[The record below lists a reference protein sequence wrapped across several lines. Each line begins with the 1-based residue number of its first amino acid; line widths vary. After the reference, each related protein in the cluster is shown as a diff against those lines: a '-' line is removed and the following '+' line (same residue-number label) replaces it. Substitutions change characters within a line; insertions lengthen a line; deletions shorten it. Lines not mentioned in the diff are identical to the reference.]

1 MAKYLN
7 PKADLTF
14 KKVFG
19 EHKDLLI
26 SFLNAL
32 LPLQHGREIV
42 SIEYLPPELVPMNPD
57 KKDTIVDVRCTEK
70 DGRQFIVEMQM
81 YWTDMFKRRTL
92 FNTCKAYVKP
102 AEKGM
107 DYSELNS
114 IYTLALVN
122 DVAFPEL
129 PDEFY
134 HEFVPTH
141 TNHSDETIDD
151 MHMVFV
157 ELPKFKPSSWE
168 DRRMAVLW
176 LRFLTEIDE
185 HTKSAPSE
193 LAADA
198 LVAKAL
204 MLVEESAYSDA
215 ELLAIDKY
223 WDQISRER
231 TAVNAAERKGR
242 AEGIAIGEERGRQKA
257 YAEKLVSARNLKALR
272 TLTNAEIACALGITE
287 EQVIEA

>member
-19 EHKDLLI
+19 EHKELLI

-32 LPLQHGREIV
+32 LPLQPGKEIV
-42 SIEYLPPELVPMNPD
+42 DIEYLPAELVPVNPD

-92 FNTCKAYVKP
+92 FNTC
-102 AEKGM
+102 
-107 DYSELNS
+107 
-114 IYTLALVN
+114 YTLSLVN

-129 PDEFY
+129 PNEFY

-141 TNHSDETIDD
+141 TNHSDEIIDD

-157 ELPKFKPSSWE
+157 ELPKFQPSSWE
-168 DRRMAVLW
+168 DRKMAVLW

-185 HTKSAPSE
+185 NTKNAPAE
-193 LAADA
+193 LVANA
-198 LVAKAL
+198 LVSKAL
-204 MLVEESAYSDA
+204 ELVEESGYTDA

-231 TAVNAAERKGR
+231 TALNAAERKGEAKGRAEGR
-242 AEGIAIGEERGRQKA
+242 AEGINQTNRANAKSMKTLGIDINIISQVTGLTKEDI
-257 YAEKLVSARNLKALR
+257 EKL
-272 TLTNAEIACALGITE
+272 
-287 EQVIEA
+287 

>member
-19 EHKDLLI
+19 EHKELLI

-32 LPLQHGREIV
+32 LPLQHGHEIV
-42 SIEYLPPELVPMNPD
+42 DIEYLPAELVPVNPD

-70 DGRQFIVEMQM
+70 DGRQFFVEMQM

-102 AEKGM
+102 AERGM

-114 IYTLALVN
+114 IYTLSLVN
-122 DVAFPEL
+122 DIAFPEL

-141 TNHSDETIDD
+141 TNHSNEIIDD

-157 ELPKFKPSSWE
+157 ELPKFQPSSWK
-168 DRRMAVLW
+168 DRKMAVLW

-185 HTKSAPSE
+185 NTKNAPAE
-193 LAADA
+193 LVADA
-198 LVAKAL
+198 LVSKAL
-204 MLVEESAYSDA
+204 ELVEESGYTDA

-231 TAVNAAERKGR
+231 TALNAAERKGEAKGRAKGR
-242 AEGIAIGEERGRQKA
+242 AEGETTKA
-257 YAEKLVSARNLKALR
+257 YAIARNL
-272 TLTNAEIACALGITE
+272 IAMGMPI
-287 EQVIEA
+287 EQVAQATGLSPEEINLL

>member
-19 EHKDLLI
+19 EHKELLI

-32 LPLQHGREIV
+32 LPLQQGHEIV
-42 SIEYLPPELVPMNPD
+42 AIEYLPAELLPVNPD

-107 DYSELNS
+107 DYSELKS
-114 IYTLALVN
+114 IYTLSLVN
-122 DVAFPEL
+122 DIAFPEL

-141 TNHSDETIDD
+141 TNHSDEIIDD

-157 ELPKFKPSSWE
+157 ELPKFQPSSWK
-168 DRRMAVLW
+168 DRKMAVLW

-185 HTKSAPSE
+185 NTKSAPAE
-193 LAADA
+193 LVADD

-204 MLVEESAYSDA
+204 ELVEESSYTDA

-231 TAVNAAERKGR
+231 TALNAAERKGLSAGLERGR
-242 AEGIAIGEERGRQKA
+242 AEGE
-257 YAEKLVSARNLKALR
+257 VSKALSVAKGMKDDGMPLELIAKY
-272 TLTNAEIACALGITE
+272 TGLSEEEIKSL
-287 EQVIEA
+287 

>member
-32 LPLQHGREIV
+32 LPLQQGREIV

-129 PDEFY
+129 PEEFY

-157 ELPKFKPSSWE
+157 ELPKFKPSSWA

-185 HTKSAPSE
+185 HTKFAPSE
-193 LAADA
+193 LTADA

-204 MLVEESAYSDA
+204 TLVEESAYSDA

-242 AEGIAIGEERGRQKA
+242 AEGREEGRAEGRVEEKVEIAK
-257 YAEKLVSARNLKALR
+257 KLKA
-272 TLTNAEIACALGITE
+272 TNQALSFISQITGLSIDEIERL
-287 EQVIEA
+287 